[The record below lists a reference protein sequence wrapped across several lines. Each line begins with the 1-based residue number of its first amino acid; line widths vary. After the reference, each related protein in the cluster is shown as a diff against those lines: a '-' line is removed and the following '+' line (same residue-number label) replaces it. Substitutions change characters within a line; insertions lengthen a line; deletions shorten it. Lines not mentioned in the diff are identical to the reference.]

1 MTHAVVFFLIG
12 LGIAFLPGAD
22 SRRRGS
28 STISQ
33 DPIQILPG
41 DYHFANKV
49 NSSCLYRRQQYTNPE
64 FLNAINTIRML
75 FNDLRKELDI
85 EDCSGL
91 TLTSLLPTSDVPNP
105 MMTSMSSMHLSVT
118 SMSTHLFVMKMDWM
132 LSRGLPCVG
141 LAKSFNLRRLHSRIS
156 DDWQLLQCMV
166 LSSINP
172 ETYESQRISF
182 IENLSTVLSTPIL
195 RYKNCYRR
203 TVRDCILT
211 AQSIGI
217 LESLQSLL
225 LPDERTTVTI

>member
-1 MTHAVVFFLIG
+1 M
-12 LGIAFLPGAD
+12 
-22 SRRRGS
+22 
-28 STISQ
+28 
-33 DPIQILPG
+33 
-41 DYHFANKV
+41 K
-49 NSSCLYRRQQYTNPE
+49 
-64 FLNAINTIRML
+64 
-75 FNDLRKELDI
+75 DI

-105 MMTSMSSMHLSVT
+105 IMTSMSSMHLSVT

-141 LAKSFNLRRLHSRIS
+141 LAKSFNLRRLHSRYLIRKISLKIWIFYKTFCRIS

-225 LPDERTTVTI
+225 LPDERTTVTT

>member
-75 FNDLRKELDI
+75 FNDLRKEL
-85 EDCSGL
+85 
-91 TLTSLLPTSDVPNP
+91 
-105 MMTSMSSMHLSVT
+105 
-118 SMSTHLFVMKMDWM
+118 
-132 LSRGLPCVG
+132 VG
-141 LAKSFNLRRLHSRIS
+141 KNRSINFIL
-156 DDWQLLQCMV
+156 W
-166 LSSINP
+166 SSINEGHWGLFWINTNIFATNLWCSKP
-172 ETYESQRISF
+172 HHDFNVLHAPVCDQHVHSSF
-182 IENLSTVLSTPIL
+182 CHEDGLDAIKRPAV
-195 RYKNCYRR
+195 CR
-203 TVRDCILT
+203 T
-211 AQSIGI
+211 G
-217 LESLQSLL
+217 
-225 LPDERTTVTI
+225 